1 MAQTRSQDYDVDNR
15 YSQSQVNGTP
25 ARDNTSG
32 KNFLRNYLE
41 RDKVA
46 KKNPIA
52 PDNRDENKF
61 ILPGQG
67 GLTSIPR
74 IPNGPNPG
82 GNNISNTDA
91 RMSFRNSF
99 RASQKEPN

>member
-15 YSQSQVNGTP
+15 YSQSQINGTP

-32 KNFLRNYLE
+32 QNFLRNYLE

-67 GLTSIPR
+67 GLIP
-74 IPNGPNPG
+74 IPDG
-82 GNNISNTDA
+82 GSVSNTDS
-91 RMSFRNSF
+91 RMTFRNSF
-99 RASQKEPN
+99 RASQKEPS

>member
-15 YSQSQVNGTP
+15 YSQSQINGTP

-32 KNFLRNYLE
+32 ENFLRNYLE

-67 GLTSIPR
+67 GLIP
-74 IPNGPNPG
+74 IPHG
-82 GNNISNTDA
+82 GNVSNTDS
-91 RMSFRNSF
+91 RMTFRNAF
-99 RASQKEPN
+99 RASQKETN

>member
-15 YSQSQVNGTP
+15 YSQSQINGTP

-32 KNFLRNYLE
+32 QNFLRNYLE

-67 GLTSIPR
+67 GLIR
-74 IPNGPNPG
+74 IPDG
-82 GNNISNTDA
+82 GSVSNTDS
-91 RMSFRNSF
+91 RMTFRNSF
-99 RASQKEPN
+99 RASQKEPS